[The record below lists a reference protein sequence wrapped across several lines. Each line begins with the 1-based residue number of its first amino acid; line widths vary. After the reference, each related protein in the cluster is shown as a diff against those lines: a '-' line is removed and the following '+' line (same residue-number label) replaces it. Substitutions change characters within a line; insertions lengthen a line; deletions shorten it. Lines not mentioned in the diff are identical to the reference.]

1 MTDSAQVEAGQTP
14 WWHAPRPDDGP
25 RVDALLAC
33 GILDTPPERD
43 FDDLAALAA
52 DICDTPIAL
61 VSFVERERQWFKATV
76 GFEVRETAAGDSFCI
91 HAIAADDL
99 LIVPDMLDDPRFIDN
114 ALVTQMGL
122 RFYAGMPLRTADGHI
137 IGTICVLDYRP
148 RTLEPLQIRALERLA
163 RQVMRLIDLRRA
175 LRTQTEADA
184 RFRNMA
190 DHSPVMMWVTDADGR
205 CTYLNRLW
213 YDYTGQTEDQAL
225 GFGWLDATHPD
236 DRAEAE
242 RTFMEANAA
251 RTPFRVE
258 YRLRRADGQ
267 YRYAIDAAAP
277 RFDADG
283 AWLGFVG
290 SVIDIDERREAEQAL
305 RDSEAYVRLLLDS
318 TAEGF
323 YAVDT
328 EGRTTLCNPAFLS
341 MLGFASEDAVIGHSL
356 HDVIHHSHADGSPYP
371 SSECPILRC
380 ARDGQPA
387 QVPDELFFRIDGTA
401 MPVEY
406 RAHPIV
412 RDGRIEGAVCT
423 FVNVTARRAAEAAL
437 RESEANLRAL
447 NIDLERRVIDRAR
460 QRGRTWVVTPD
471 LLCVIDAEGLF
482 EAVNPAW
489 ELLLG
494 WTERELVGRSAFDLI
509 HPDDVADAR
518 RALVE
523 LGEDKPLAGYEN
535 RQRHR
540 DGGYRWLS
548 WTVVPED
555 GLYYC
560 IARDVTRDKARQ
572 AELEQAQDA
581 LRQSQKLEAMGQ
593 LTGGVAHDFNN
604 LLTPIIGGLD
614 MLQRH
619 GFGTA
624 RQQRLIAGAMQS
636 AERAQTLVQRLLAFA
651 RRQPLKTAAIDLGEL
666 IDGMVD
672 LITSTSGPQ
681 VRLVVDVAPDVP
693 AATADANQVEMAIL
707 NLAVNARDAMPD
719 GGTLT
724 IAATSEAVGPGHR
737 SGLPPADY
745 VRLSVSDTGTGMDE
759 ATIARAI
766 EPFFS
771 TKGIG
776 KGTGLGLSM
785 VHGLA
790 AQLGGALTI
799 VSRRGLGT
807 QIELWLPI
815 SAESIAAPSSVAG
828 RGATAT
834 GNALVIDDEDFVRL
848 STADMLA
855 DLGYKVTEAA
865 SAEEGLAL
873 LSAGRP
879 IDLVVTDHLMPG
891 MTGVA
896 LARTVRTRWPHVPVL
911 IVSGYAEVES
921 LDPDLPRLA
930 KPFRQSE
937 LFAAVS
943 ALTDGD

>member
-1 MTDSAQVEAGQTP
+1 MTDGGQIDAGTKDG
-14 WWHAPRPDDGP
+14 WWHAPRPDDAG
-25 RVDALLAC
+25 RVAALAAC

-61 VSFVERERQWFKATV
+61 VSFVENERQWFKATIGV
-76 GFEVRETAAGDSFCI
+76 DVRETAAGGSFCI
-91 HAIAADDL
+91 HAIAADDFL
-99 LIVPDMLDDPRFIDN
+99 MIPDTAADPRFVGN
-114 ALVTQMGL
+114 PLVTQVGL
-122 RFYAGMPLRTADGHI
+122 RFYAGMPLRTADGHVV
-137 IGTICVLDYRP
+137 GTICVLDRRP
-148 RTLEPLQIRALERLA
+148 RTLDPVQVRALERLA
-163 RQVMRLIDLRRA
+163 RQVMRLIDLRRT
-175 LRTQTEADA
+175 LRTQTEADV

-190 DHSPVMMWVTDADGR
+190 DHAPVMMWVTDADGR
-205 CTYLNRLW
+205 CTYLNRRW
-213 YDYTGQTEDQAL
+213 YDHTGQTVEESL

-236 DRAEAE
+236 DRAIAE
-242 RTFMEANAA
+242 RTFLDANGA
-251 RTPFRVE
+251 RVPFRVD

-267 YRYAIDAAAP
+267 YRWAIDAAAP

-283 AWLGFVG
+283 VWLGYVG

-341 MLGFASEDAVIGHSL
+341 MLGFDSESAVIGERL
-356 HDVIHHSHADGSPYP
+356 HDIIHHHHADGRPYP
-371 SSECPILRC
+371 VADCPISRC
-380 ARDGQPA
+380 AREGHAA
-387 QVPDELFFRIDGTA
+387 QVLDEVFFRCDGTA
-401 MPVEY
+401 LPVEY

-412 RDGRIEGAVCT
+412 RDGRVEGAVCT
-423 FVNVTARRAAEAAL
+423 FADVTARRAAEAAL

-447 NIDLERRVIDRAR
+447 NTDLERRVIDRAQ
-460 QRGRTWVVTPD
+460 QRGRTWAVTPD
-471 LLCVIDAEGLF
+471 LLSVVDAQGLF

-489 ELLLG
+489 TLLLG
-494 WTERELVGRSAFDLI
+494 WKEADLVGRNAFDLV
-509 HPDDVADAR
+509 HPDDVDGS
-518 RALVE
+518 RAILATMK
-523 LGEDKPLAGYEN
+523 DDRPLAGYEN

-555 GLYYC
+555 GRYYC

-619 GFGTA
+619 GFGTP
-624 RQQRLIAGAMQS
+624 RQQRLIGGAMQS
-636 AERAQTLVQRLLAFA
+636 AERAQMLVQRLLAFA
-651 RRQPLKTAAIDLGEL
+651 RRQPLQTAAIDIGALV
-666 IDGMVD
+666 DGMVD
-672 LITSTSGPQ
+672 LIASTSGPQ
-681 VRLVVDVAPDVP
+681 VRVLVDVAGDIPT
-693 AATADANQVEMAIL
+693 ATADANQVEMAIL

-724 IAATSEAVGPGHR
+724 IAAAAETVRSGHR

-745 VRLSVSDTGTGMDE
+745 VRLSVSDTGTGMDD

-799 VSRRGLGT
+799 ASRRGLGT
-807 QIELWLPI
+807 RIELWLPI
-815 SAESIAAPSSVAG
+815 SGSALPTAATPQAMLH
-828 RGATAT
+828 TTTT
-834 GNALVIDDEDFVRL
+834 GTALVIDDEDYVRL
-848 STADMLA
+848 STADMLS
-855 DLGYKVTEAA
+855 DLGYDVTEAA

-873 LSAGRP
+873 LDTGRS

-896 LARTVRTRWPHVPVL
+896 LARTVRVRWPDLPVL
-911 IVSGYAEVES
+911 IVSGYADVES
-921 LDPDLPRLA
+921 LDSDLPRLA
-930 KPFRQSE
+930 KPFRQADLASAV
-937 LFAAVS
+937 AA
-943 ALTDGD
+943 LRR